1 MQRRSFL
8 EQSLRA
14 CSGGIA
20 AGLVAGVTVGLG
32 GPAQARRVFPEDGE
46 LDYLGLRQ
54 GDLGQVVGRRRVRF
68 SRASGDFVARIDT
81 NLQLGAAATPRYR
94 FEQHSEEVWRD
105 GWLQAIVCD
114 TDDDGALWRVRA
126 ERQGGIFRGA
136 VNDFS
141 FTVSGYP
148 ITSTLWHRDVP
159 SQQALLDV
167 ADARVKLISG
177 RLLGEETVSA
187 AGAKVS
193 AKRYAIR
200 GEINHDL
207 WYDRDCSLVRFSLP
221 LRDGSLLVFEAQ

>member
-8 EQSLRA
+8 RFSLLA
-14 CSGGIA
+14 GALAGPLAGGIA
-20 AGLVAGVTVGLG
+20 
-32 GPAQARRVFPEDGE
+32 GPAQARRVFPEDGA

-54 GDLGQVVGRRRVRF
+54 GDREQVAGRRRVRF
-68 SRASGDFVARIDT
+68 SRASGDFVARVDQD
-81 NLQLGAAATPRYR
+81 LRVGPAAAPRYR

-105 GWLQAIVCD
+105 GWLQTVVCD

-126 ERQGGIFRGA
+126 ERRGGIFRGA
-136 VNDFS
+136 VNGLG

-167 ADARVKLISG
+167 TDARVKLIRG

-187 AGAKVS
+187 GGALVG

-200 GEINHDL
+200 GEINRDL
-207 WYDRDCSLVRFSLP
+207 WYDENCSLVRFSLP
-221 LRDGSLLVFEAQ
+221 LRDGSLIVFEAQ